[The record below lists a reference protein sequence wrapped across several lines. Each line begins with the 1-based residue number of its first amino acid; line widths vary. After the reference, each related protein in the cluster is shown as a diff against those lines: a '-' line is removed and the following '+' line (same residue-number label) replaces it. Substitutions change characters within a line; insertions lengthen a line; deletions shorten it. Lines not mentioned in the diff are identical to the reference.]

1 MPDFISQLNATP
13 MTNFH
18 TAILA
23 LFDFMLNSSLV
34 PSGNKVALAKARSQI
49 DIALKGL

>member
-1 MPDFISQLNATP
+1 MPDFTTQLNETP

-18 TAILA
+18 TSILA
-23 LFDFMLNSSLV
+23 LFDFMLNSPLV
-34 PSGNKVALAKARSQI
+34 PAGNKAALAKARSQI